1 MKYHIIRGT
10 LDAAGVR
17 DRRQGRSKYG
27 AKSPAQDL
35 GPMPRRPTIARKTK
49 YAEQLTG
56 TALTLNQ
63 FTNKLMYGGKRQL
76 AHRILEDA
84 LARCES
90 QAGRAGVEVL
100 ESALRNAMPLIE
112 VKPKRVGGSTYQI
125 PVEVRADRRVS
136 LGMRWLIES
145 ARKRNGKSMSDKLA
159 AELIDASNGL
169 GAAVK
174 RREDTHRMAEA
185 NRAFSHFKW

>member
-1 MKYHIIRGT
+1 
-10 LDAAGVR
+10 
-17 DRRQGRSKYG
+17 
-27 AKSPAQDL
+27 
-35 GPMPRRPTIARKTK
+35 MPRRATIARKSK
-49 YAEQLTG
+49 YEEQLVG
-56 TALTLNQ
+56 TALTLDQ
-63 FTNKLMYGGKRQL
+63 FTNKLMHGGKRQL
-76 AHRILEDA
+76 AARILEDA
-84 LARCES
+84 ISRCEK
-90 QAGRAGVEVL
+90 QAGRSGVEVMEL
-100 ESALRNAMPLIE
+100 ALRNAMPLIE

-125 PVEVRADRRVS
+125 PVEVRADRRIS

-159 AELIDASNGL
+159 AELMDASNGI

>member
-1 MKYHIIRGT
+1 
-10 LDAAGVR
+10 
-17 DRRQGRSKYG
+17 
-27 AKSPAQDL
+27 
-35 GPMPRRPTIARKTK
+35 MPRRATIARKTK

-56 TALTLNQ
+56 TALTLDQ
-63 FTNKLMYGGKRQL
+63 FTNKLMHGGKRHL
-76 AHRILEDA
+76 AHRILEGA
-84 LARCES
+84 LTRCES

-100 ESALRNAMPLIE
+100 EAALRNAMPLIE

-145 ARKRNGKSMSDKLA
+145 ARKRNGKSMADKLSG
-159 AELIDASNGL
+159 ELMDASNGI

-185 NRAFSHFKW
+185 NKAFSHFKW

>member
-1 MKYHIIRGT
+1 
-10 LDAAGVR
+10 
-17 DRRQGRSKYG
+17 
-27 AKSPAQDL
+27 
-35 GPMPRRPTIARKTK
+35 MPRRTTIPRKTK
-49 YAEQLTG
+49 YADQLSG
-56 TALTLNQ
+56 TALTLDQ
-63 FTNKLMYGGKRQL
+63 FTNKLMRGGKRQL

-84 LARCES
+84 LTACEK

-100 ESALRNAMPLIE
+100 EQALRNAMPLIE

-159 AELIDASNGL
+159 AELMDASNGL

>member
-1 MKYHIIRGT
+1 
-10 LDAAGVR
+10 
-17 DRRQGRSKYG
+17 
-27 AKSPAQDL
+27 
-35 GPMPRRPTIARKTK
+35 MPRRPTIARKTK
-49 YAEQLTG
+49 YADQLTG
-56 TALTLNQ
+56 TALTLDQ
-63 FTNKLMYGGKRQL
+63 FTNKLMHGGKRHL
-76 AHRILEDA
+76 AHRILEGA
-84 LARCES
+84 LTRCES

-100 ESALRNAMPLIE
+100 EAALRNAMPLIE

-159 AELIDASNGL
+159 AEFLDASNGV
-169 GAAVK
+169 GSAVK

>member
-1 MKYHIIRGT
+1 
-10 LDAAGVR
+10 
-17 DRRQGRSKYG
+17 
-27 AKSPAQDL
+27 
-35 GPMPRRPTIARKTK
+35 MPRRAQTARKEK
-49 YAEQLTG
+49 YVDPAVASRVTYK
-56 TALTLNQ
+56 
-63 FTNKLMYGGKRQL
+63 FTSKIMFSGKRNL
-76 AHRILEDA
+76 AEAILREA
-84 LARCES
+84 LARAE
-90 QAGRAGVEVL
+90 ATARRPGL
-100 ESALRNAMPLIE
+100 EILEAALRNAMPLIE

-125 PVEVRADRRVS
+125 PVEVRADRRIS

-159 AELIDASNGL
+159 AELMDASNGI